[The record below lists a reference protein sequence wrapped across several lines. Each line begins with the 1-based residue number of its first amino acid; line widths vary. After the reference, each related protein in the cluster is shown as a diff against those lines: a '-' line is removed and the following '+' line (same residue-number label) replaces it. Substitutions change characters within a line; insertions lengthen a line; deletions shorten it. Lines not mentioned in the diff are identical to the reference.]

1 MEQFGLY
8 LNLFAEIFIIHMKE
22 RKTIHFI
29 TLGCSKNLV
38 DSEHLMR
45 QIELSGYKVTHNSD
59 DIKSGSVIVNTCGFI
74 KDAKQESID
83 TILELAEAKL
93 EGKIQNLFVIGCLS
107 ELYKEELKKEIPE
120 VDQFFGVNNFEN
132 ILKTIGIGFQRELLN
147 ERLQT
152 TPKHFAYL
160 KVSEGCDRTC
170 AFCSIPSIR
179 GRHVSLPIE
188 ELKAEAQKLGNS
200 GVKELILIAQDLTYY
215 GLDIYKEQK
224 LASLLE
230 ELVEIK
236 EIEWIRLHYAYPHRF
251 PTDVIQVMKENP
263 KICRYLDIPF
273 QHISN
278 NVLKR
283 MHRGNNKEQAIELI
297 KSLRLEIPGIALRTT
312 LLVGHPGE
320 TEQDFA
326 ELLDFVAETKFDRL
340 GVFPYSHE
348 EYSYSFINYKDDV
361 DEDIKNERVDRI
373 MELQRK
379 ISEDINLKKVG
390 KSFKIIIDR
399 KEGDFWIG
407 RTEFDSPEVDNE
419 VLVPISNRVKI
430 GNFYNINITS
440 ANEYD
445 LFGELII

>member
-1 MEQFGLY
+1 
-8 LNLFAEIFIIHMKE
+8 MKE
-22 RKTIHFI
+22 RKTIHFV

-45 QIELSGYKVTHNSD
+45 QIETSGYKVTHNSD
-59 DIKSGSVIVNTCGFI
+59 NISAGSVIVNTCGFI

-93 EGKIQNLFVIGCLS
+93 EGKIQHLFVIGCLS
-107 ELYKEELKKEIPE
+107 ELYKDELKKEIPE
-120 VDQFFGVNNFEN
+120 VDQFFGVNNFED
-132 ILKTIGIGFQRELLN
+132 ILKSIGIGYQRELLD
-147 ERLQT
+147 ERIQT

-160 KVSEGCDRTC
+160 KISEGCDRTC
-170 AFCSIPSIR
+170 AFCSIPAIR
-179 GRHVSLPIE
+179 GKHISLPIE
-188 ELKAEAQKLGNS
+188 ELKNEAIKLAKA

-224 LASLLE
+224 LAALLE
-230 ELVEIK
+230 ELVQIK
-236 EIEWIRLHYAYPHRF
+236 DIKWIRLHYAYPHHF
-251 PTDVIQVMKENP
+251 PIDVIRVMKENP

-278 NVLKR
+278 KVLKQMR
-283 MHRGNNKEQAIELI
+283 RGNNRDQALELI
-297 KSLRLEIPGIALRTT
+297 LSLRQELPDIALRTT

-320 TEQDFA
+320 TEEDFA
-326 ELLDFVAETKFDRL
+326 ELLDFVSETRFDRL

-348 EYSYSFINYKDDV
+348 EHSYSFTNYSDDV
-361 DEDIKNERVDRI
+361 PDSVKNERVDKV

-379 ISEDINLKKVG
+379 ISEVINRG
-390 KSFKIIIDR
+390 KIGNQYTVIIDR
-399 KEGDFWIG
+399 AEGDFWIG

-419 VLVPISNRVKI
+419 VMIHHSQELKI
-430 GNFYNINITS
+430 GHFYRINITD

-445 LFGELII
+445 LFGVLVG